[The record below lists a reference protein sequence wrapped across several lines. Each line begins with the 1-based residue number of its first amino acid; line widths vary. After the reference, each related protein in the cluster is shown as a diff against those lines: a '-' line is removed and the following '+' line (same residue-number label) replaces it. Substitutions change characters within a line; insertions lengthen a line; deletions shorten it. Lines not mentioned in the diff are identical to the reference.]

1 MTTTDKE
8 YAELLERLGIEPKV
22 PTHQELIDELG
33 EGTW

>member
-8 YAELLERLGIEPKV
+8 YAELLARLGIKQKL